1 MERRNSPPVAADGRE
16 HLLAC
21 GRGSRLFLAGYASVK
36 AIFAV
41 LIGLVAVA
49 SRLLPGSLS
58 RFPFNACLQDFADA
72 AGQDRSVASP
82 PGLMYPLVA
91 DVAVL
96 SVPGDRWSEQ
106 VAGFARPALG
116 HAAT

>member
-1 MERRNSPPVAADGRE
+1 VERRNSPPAAADGRE

-41 LIGLVAVA
+41 LIGLVAVV
-49 SRLLPGSLS
+49 SRLLPGPLS

-82 PGLMYPLVA
+82 PGRTYPLVA

-96 SVPGDRWSEQ
+96 SVPDDRWSEQ